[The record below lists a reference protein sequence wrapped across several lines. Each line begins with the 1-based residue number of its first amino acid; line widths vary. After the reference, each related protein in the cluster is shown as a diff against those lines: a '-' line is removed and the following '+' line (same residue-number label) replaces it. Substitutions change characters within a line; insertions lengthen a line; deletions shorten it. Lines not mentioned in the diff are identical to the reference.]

1 MSWLLNLYETYQENL
16 DRIGKIEERFYGDK
30 SKTFTLLP
38 ISHTTQT
45 AHIEV
50 LVTEDGSFHS
60 ATVTNKED
68 AVTVIPCTEASASRA
83 GSVVAPYPLHDKL
96 MYVAG
101 DYEAYGGKRKDH
113 FHQYIENL
121 ESWVNSSHAHPKL
134 NSILTYVK
142 QKTLI
147 RDLVNEGIL
156 HVDENQQLIEK
167 WDQKYGENKPQI
179 FSVLAG
185 DQLSAFIR
193 FDVHSFHDVSR
204 QIWKDTEIYESF
216 VQFYNTLLNE
226 KDVCFVKGEVIPK
239 TERHANKIRH
249 AGDKAKLI
257 SSNDTSGFT
266 FRGRFDKSQQVA
278 SISYEVSQKAHNA
291 LKWLIQYQGK
301 TIDQRVFLVWHHDR
315 LHTPSPLDDPYSFE
329 DFPVKKE
336 SFTAREYAKE
346 VGKALAGY
354 EHDLRLKKRDIH
366 ILILDSAT
374 TGRLAVLYYIN
385 MDKDLYLNRLN
396 QWYVSCCWRQRYAEG
411 KTYIGTPTPKDIAFA
426 MYGPQVK
433 EQMVKE
439 VVSRLVPYMVGDQKN
454 QNIPKDI
461 VNLAF
466 QRASNPVA
474 MKTWEWE
481 KTLGVACALVNIEE
495 GMEVALDQTNTDRSY
510 LFGRLLA
517 IADVLERRA
526 LGHDEQRATN
536 AIRYMNAFSR
546 HPERTWTTI
555 YTALQPYRVKL
566 GTRGMY
572 LEKVMDEVLS
582 SFAMDDYTNKPLS
595 GKYILGFSSQRHE
608 LYQKKEQTEMN
619 GSDEKGE

>member
-1 MSWLLNLYETYQENL
+1 MSWLLSLYETYQDNL

-50 LVTEDGSFHS
+50 LVTKEGAFHS
-60 ATVTNKED
+60 AKITDQED
-68 AVTVIPCTEASASRA
+68 AVTVIPCTEASSSRA

-101 DYEAYGGKRKDH
+101 DYEAYGGQRREH
-113 FHQYIENL
+113 FHRYIENL
-121 ESWVNSSHAHPKL
+121 ELWANSPYAHSKL
-134 NSILTYVK
+134 SSILAYLK

-147 RDLVNEGIL
+147 RNLVNEGIL
-156 HVDENQQLIEK
+156 HVDENNHLIEK
-167 WDQKYGENKPQI
+167 WDKKYGEIKPDI
-179 FSVLAG
+179 FSVLAS

-193 FDVHSFHDVSR
+193 FDVHTYPEISR
-204 QIWKDTEIYESF
+204 KVWNDIEMYNSF
-216 VQFYNTLLNE
+216 VRFYNTLLNNE
-226 KDVCFVKGEVIPK
+226 DVCFVKGEVIPY

-249 AGDKAKLI
+249 SGDKAKLI

-278 SISYEVSQKAHNA
+278 SVGYEVSQKAHNA

-301 TIDQRVFLVWHHDR
+301 SIDQRVFLVWQHDQ
-315 LHTPSPLDDPYSFE
+315 LQIPSPFDDPYSFE
-329 DFPVKKE
+329 DFPEKKE

-346 VGKALAGY
+346 ISKALAGY
-354 EHDLRLKKRDIH
+354 EHDFRLKKRDIH
-366 ILILDSAT
+366 ILILDAAT
-374 TGRLAVLYYIN
+374 TGRLAVLDYIN
-385 MDKDLYLNRLN
+385 MDKHLYLNRLN
-396 QWYVSCCWRQRYAEG
+396 HWYVSCCWRQHYAEG
-411 KTYIGTPTPKDIAFA
+411 KSSIGTPTPKDIAFA

-433 EQMVKE
+433 EQLIKE
-439 VVSRLVPYMVGDQKN
+439 VASRLVPYIVGDQRN

-461 VNLAF
+461 VNLAI

-481 KTLGVACALVNIEE
+481 KTLGIACALVNIKEE
-495 GMEVALDQTNTDRSY
+495 MEVALDQSNTDRSY

-526 LGHDEQRATN
+526 LGSDEQRATN

-546 HPERTWTTI
+546 QPERTWTTI
-555 YTALQPYRVKL
+555 YAALQPYRVKL
-566 GTRGMY
+566 GARSMY
-572 LEKVMDEVLS
+572 LEIMMDEVLS
-582 SFAMDDYTNKPLS
+582 SFAVDDYTNKPLS
-595 GKYILGFSSQRHE
+595 GKYILGFSSQRHA
-608 LYQKKEQTEMN
+608 LYQKRNRAEMN
-619 GSDEKGE
+619 GTDEKGE